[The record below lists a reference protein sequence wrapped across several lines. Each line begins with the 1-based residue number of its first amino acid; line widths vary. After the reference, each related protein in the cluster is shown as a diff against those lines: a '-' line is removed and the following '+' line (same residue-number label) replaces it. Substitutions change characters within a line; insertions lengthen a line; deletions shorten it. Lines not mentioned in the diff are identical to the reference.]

1 MEKSKYLYGALVLVL
16 CVMRFVFLD
25 QDAPSYMV
33 GGICQEDEA
42 YYVTGAIERYN
53 IDQGLFIEGTSQ
65 TDGEVLMLATVPLTY
80 LSFKIFGDNYYGLR
94 IPAVILSLLSLLL
107 LLLIFR
113 RNKGALAPIALFGF
127 TLLLFFDF
135 YFALFS
141 RFQTPQI
148 YSIFGISLLLWVLY
162 RPDFE
167 KPKYAILAGNIS
179 VLIVLL
185 IYPYNAF
192 ASIAVG
198 LMYCWKSIQLK
209 NVKPLIFLGTGVVSG
224 FILFHFFA
232 QLVGSSLEN
241 YLDLLTRI
249 RSVRNE
255 TDLGIHAIKNS
266 LFGITNTNFLR
277 YNLSYFLFLALG
289 LILMI
294 SEIKKDKKNTYL
306 VFPLLC
312 FVMAYVQG
320 IFISSYPFKKWIVL
334 FPLVITIVG
343 YAISNLDKVIPLL
356 KKRGNLLILFFFVF
370 FAAYS
375 FKVNNSPMYWS
386 GFKYWYY
393 ENTPLWLN
401 LINVGCLLLA
411 LAAIVFRNKLSLAKY
426 RIISISTLLITGFC
440 LSYFY
445 MYRSPEFEYRNTLT
459 AMAADVDN
467 KAIVGDFAH
476 AYCFYNNSIP
486 MLNPYRFA
494 TDSLKEYYE
503 NLVDSNMVSGVSQ
516 YRLINSDKDQDFD
529 PEKLSAFINRGEFN
543 LKIKKKYSISKQ
555 SLYLLEI
562 NQE

>member
-1 MEKSKYLYGALVLVL
+1 MEKSKYLYGSMVLVL

-53 IDQGLFIEGTSQ
+53 IDQNLFIEGTSQ

-80 LSFKIFGDNYYGLR
+80 LSFKIFGDTYYGLR
-94 IPAVILSLLSLLL
+94 IPAVMLSLLSLLL
-107 LLLIFR
+107 LLLVYR
-113 RNKGALAPIALFGF
+113 KNKGALAPIALFGF

-167 KPKYAILAGNIS
+167 KPKYALLAGIIS

-198 LMYCWKSIQLK
+198 LMYCWKSFQIK
-209 NVKPLIFLGTGVVSG
+209 SFRPIIYLGIGITVGV
-224 FILFHFFA
+224 ILFQFFA
-232 QLVGSSLEN
+232 MLVGSSLGN
-241 YLDLLTRI
+241 YIDLLTQI
-249 RSVRNE
+249 RGARNE
-255 TDLGIHAIKNS
+255 TDLGIHSIKNS

-277 YNLSYFLFLALG
+277 FNLSYFLFMAMG
-289 LILMI
+289 LTLMI

-306 VFPLLC
+306 IFPLLC
-312 FVMAYVQG
+312 FAMAYFQG

-343 YAISNLDKVIPLL
+343 YAIANLDKVMPLL
-356 KKRGNLLILFFFVF
+356 KKRGSLLILLFFVF

-375 FKVNNSPMYWS
+375 FKVNNSPLYWA

-401 LINVGCLLLA
+401 VINVGCLFLA
-411 LAAIVFRNKLSLAKY
+411 LAAIVFRNKLSFAKY
-426 RIISISTLLITGFC
+426 RITSISLLLITGFC

-445 MYRSPEFEYRNTLT
+445 MYRSPQFEYRNTLT

-476 AYCFYNNSIP
+476 AYSFYNNSIP
-486 MLNPYRFA
+486 MLNPYRFV

-503 NLVDSNMVSGVSQ
+503 NLVDSNMISGVSH
-516 YRLINSDKDQDFD
+516 YRIVNSDKDQDFD
-529 PEKLSAFINRGEFN
+529 LEKLSTYTERDEVK
-543 LKIKKKYSISKQ
+543 LKIKKKYPLSKQ

-562 NQE
+562 NR